1 MNVNKASLF
10 WGILLIGGGGM
21 ALAQQFG
28 YLDQLPESAWMWV
41 FALVSLAAFLSY
53 ALSGWREWGWL
64 FPAGVFGGLAVT
76 IGLATNNVDNAAV
89 GSPLFF
95 GLLIP
100 FAAAYLTDRAK
111 NWWALIPG
119 GVMFFLAMTTLLV
132 DNVGGEWVGA
142 LFLFLIGLSFFI
154 VYWNNRTRT
163 WALLVAYILGVL
175 SLAPAMA
182 TGCTVVV
189 KPAGTTPLTDIRC
202 CELIDK
208 AIQDG
213 GGPKGVINVVT
224 GPGSVIGEELLVNP
238 TVRKIGFTGATDTGR
253 RVMQSAA
260 KDFKH
265 VTLELGGSDPMIVCD
280 DADLDRAVSAASV
293 GRFFNCGQACLAV
306 KRLYLFDNIADQ
318 FMEKLVEKAK
328 KISVGN
334 GLKPD
339 TLMGPLHTKEQRQEV
354 EEQVED
360 AVKRG
365 AKILYGGQRPKGEEY
380 DKGFYLQPT
389 LVADVD
395 PASRLLRE
403 ECFGPALPIVRVKN
417 LDQAI
422 EQANNSIFGLGSSIW
437 TRDINRAMAGAERIE
452 AGYTWVNSAQI
463 IYDELPFGGVKQ
475 SGLGKEHGEE
485 AIEHYTD
492 SKSVV
497 IATETQSEMV
507 GGE

>member
-1 MNVNKASLF
+1 MAKLLIASEQVDSESNEITAVKNPATGELVDSVPKGTVNDIRRAIDAAKGALKKWSEMAPSKR
-10 WGILLIGGGGM
+10 GAILLQAGHAILQQEKELATLLTREQGKPMRESILEIRRFVHTLDHYGGM
-21 ALAQQFG
+21 AK
-28 YLDQLPESAWMWV
+28 
-41 FALVSLAAFLSY
+41 SL
-53 ALSGWREWGWL
+53 R
-64 FPAGVFGGLAVT
+64 
-76 IGLATNNVDNAAV
+76 NAAV
-89 GSPLFF
+89 MLDAGRHGLVLRKPLGVCGS
-95 GLLIP
+95 
-100 FAAAYLTDRAK
+100 
-111 NWWALIPG
+111 
-119 GVMFFLAMTTLLV
+119 
-132 DNVGGEWVGA
+132 
-142 LFLFLIGLSFFI
+142 I
-154 VYWNNRTRT
+154 VPWNFPVSLMGNKLGP
-163 WALLVAYILGVL
+163 ALL
-175 SLAPAMA
+175 
-182 TGCTVVV
+182 TGNTVVV
-189 KPAGTTPLTDIRC
+189 KPAGTTPLTDLHC

-208 AIQDG
+208 AIQEA
-213 GGPKGVINVVT
+213 GGPRGVLNVVT
-224 GPGSVIGEELLVNP
+224 GPGSVVGEELLVNP

-260 KDFKH
+260 QDFKH

-280 DADLDRAVSAASV
+280 DADIDRAVSAASV

-306 KRLYLFDNIADQ
+306 KRLYLFDRIADT
-318 FMEKLVEKAK
+318 FMDKLVEKVK
-328 KISVGN
+328 RISVGN
-334 GLKPD
+334 GSKAGV
-339 TLMGPLHTKEQRQEV
+339 LMGPLHTAEQRREV

-365 AKILYGGQRPKGEEY
+365 AKVLYGAQRPTGDDY

-395 PASRLLRE
+395 PASRLLQE

-497 IATETQSEMV
+497 IATETHSEMV

>member
-1 MNVNKASLF
+1 MLIASELVESESKETTTIKNPATGEVVDSVPKGTINDIRRAIDAAKVALKK
-10 WGILLIGGGGM
+10 WSVMAPSKRGAVLLAAGHAILQEEKELAALLTKEQGKPLRESILEIRRFVHTLEHYGGM
-21 ALAQQFG
+21 AKTLRTSAVV
-28 YLDQLPESAWMWV
+28 LDAGRHGLVLRKPLGVCGSIVPWN
-41 FALVSLAAFLSY
+41 FPVSLMGNKL
-53 ALSGWREWGWL
+53 G
-64 FPAGVFGGLAVT
+64 P
-76 IGLATNNVDNAAV
+76 
-89 GSPLFF
+89 
-95 GLLIP
+95 
-100 FAAAYLTDRAK
+100 
-111 NWWALIPG
+111 
-119 GVMFFLAMTTLLV
+119 
-132 DNVGGEWVGA
+132 
-142 LFLFLIGLSFFI
+142 
-154 VYWNNRTRT
+154 
-163 WALLVAYILGVL
+163 ALLAGN
-175 SLAPAMA
+175 
-182 TGCTVVV
+182 TVVV
-189 KPAGTTPLTDIRC
+189 KPAGTTPLTDLRC
-202 CELIDK
+202 CEIIDQ
-208 AIQDG
+208 AIQNG
-213 GGPKGVINVVT
+213 GGPKGALNVVT
-224 GPGSVIGEELLVNP
+224 GPGSVVGEELLVNP

-260 KDFKH
+260 GDFKH

-306 KRLYLFDNIADQ
+306 KRLYLFDAIADG
-318 FMEKLVEKAK
+318 FMAKLVEKAK

-334 GLKPD
+334 GLAKG

-360 AVKRG
+360 AVRRG
-365 AKILYGGQRPKGEEY
+365 AKVIFGGRRPKGDEF
-380 DKGFYLQPT
+380 DKGFYLEPT

-395 PASRLLRE
+395 PDSRMVRE
-403 ECFGPALPIVRVKN
+403 EVFGPALPIMRVRN

-422 EQANNSIFGLGSSIW
+422 ERANDSIFGLGSSIW
-437 TRDINRAMAGAERIE
+437 TRDINRAMYGAENIE

-497 IATETQSEMV
+497 IATESQSEII